1 VVPQTLPPVIGQLY
15 DPTRPGLP
23 EGMSWRLSTRGV
35 ELLLAFPRPSQA
47 EIDAVHGR
55 SGPVRFA
62 VIEQPNVLMLCARF
76 GEGIRWQCQPWQASR
91 QEAGYPAG
99 LPGADAPPDFHL
111 RLQVHLVDAATGILR
126 AHGEVSWPPP
136 FVAAIRA
143 AIDRHLTGSQ
153 DDAAA
158 AVEIDELYRRW
169 PRTADM
175 VRDRAIANCRG
186 GVQ

>member
-1 VVPQTLPPVIGQLY
+1 MAQTLPPAIGQLY

-23 EGMSWRLSTRGV
+23 EGMSWRLSTGGV
-35 ELLLAFPRPSQA
+35 ELLMAFPRPSQT

-55 SGPVRFA
+55 SGPARFA

-76 GEGIRWQCQPWQASR
+76 GEGIRWQAQPWQAVR
-91 QEAGYPAG
+91 QEPGYPAG
-99 LPGADAPPDFHL
+99 LPGADAPADFL
-111 RLQVHLVDAATGILR
+111 LQIHLVDAATGILC

-136 FVAAIRA
+136 FVATLRA
-143 AIDRHLTGSQ
+143 AIDRHLAGAQ

-158 AVEIDELYRRW
+158 SAEIAELYRRW
-169 PRTADM
+169 PKTADM
-175 VRDRAIANCRG
+175 VRDRADATCRG